1 MLPTGKQKLTQDLK
15 RIEMMVGEMTSYLG
29 SEILFWPT
37 TYAGLTTVTLGNYL
51 MHQNRLLALRGTALN
66 ALAQDRLDV
75 AVARFDRLLYY
86 NTEEFKQKIGR
97 ELEARLR
104 QWREY
109 VQQMT
114 RGEIQANCYEAEVES
129 RVIIE
134 DIFQKLSILTCY
146 PEPHISEEIEQ
157 LDFNLRQFWQPG
169 KFIWPVEWQSAYPQA
184 IYWWLY
190 GRPQSRVKVR
200 VNVGERSP
208 YIPQPSRRPSI
219 GLSLA
224 AETGGV

>member
-15 RIEMMVGEMTSYLG
+15 RIEMMVGEMRSYLG

-37 TYAGLTTVTLGNYL
+37 TYAGLTTITLGNYL
-51 MHQNRLLALRGTALN
+51 MHQNRLLALRGTALD

-75 AVARFDRLLYY
+75 AVARFDRLLYH

-109 VQQMT
+109 VQQMA
-114 RGEIQANCYEAEVES
+114 RGEIKANCYEAEVEC

-157 LDFNLRQFWQPG
+157 LDFNLRQFWQSG
-169 KFIWPVEWQSAYPQA
+169 KFIWPVEWQPAYPQA

-190 GRPQSRVKVR
+190 GQPQSRVKVR

-208 YIPQPSRRPSI
+208 YIPQPSLRPSA
-219 GLSLA
+219 GLFLA

>member
-1 MLPTGKQKLTQDLK
+1 
-15 RIEMMVGEMTSYLG
+15 MMVGEMTAYLG
-29 SEILFWPT
+29 SEILFWPS

-51 MHQNRLLALRGTALN
+51 MCQNRLLALRSSALN

-75 AVARFDRLLYY
+75 TVARFDRLLYY
-86 NTEEFKQKIGR
+86 NTEKFKQKISC

-109 VQQMT
+109 VQQLA
-114 RGEIQANCYEAEVES
+114 REESKANCYETEVEN

-146 PEPHISEEIEQ
+146 PESYIAEEIEQ
-157 LDFNLRQFWQPG
+157 LDLNLRQCWQPG
-169 KFIWPVEWQSAYPQA
+169 KFIWPVEWQPAYPQA

-190 GRPQSRVKVR
+190 GQSQSRVKVR
-200 VNVGERSP
+200 VNMSERSP
-208 YIPQPSRRPSI
+208 YVPQPRLRPSV

-224 AETGGV
+224 TEIGGV

>member
-1 MLPTGKQKLTQDLK
+1 
-15 RIEMMVGEMTSYLG
+15 MTSYLG

-37 TYAGLTTVTLGNYL
+37 PYAGLTTVTLGSYL
-51 MHQNRLLALRGTALN
+51 MCQNRLLALRSSALN

-109 VQQMT
+109 VRQLA
-114 RGEIQANCYEAEVES
+114 REESKANCYEAEVES

-146 PEPHISEEIEQ
+146 PEPQIAEEIEQ
-157 LDFNLRQFWQPG
+157 LDFNLRQCWQPG
-169 KFIWPVEWQSAYPQA
+169 KFIWPVEWQPAYPQA

-190 GRPQSRVKVR
+190 GQPQSRVKARINTVELLE
-200 VNVGERSP
+200 NSSFPFTKLAYAG
-208 YIPQPSRRPSI
+208 I
-219 GLSLA
+219 GRMS
-224 AETGGV
+224 